1 MLQSPAPVSVAPRTD
16 QSRFKVVQP
25 FVVLTASF
33 RACLVCLQ
41 GVTNRDIKLENT
53 LLTGGACPTIKVR
66 QLN

>member
-1 MLQSPAPVSVAPRTD
+1 M
-16 QSRFKVVQP
+16 VQP
-25 FVVLTASF
+25 FVVPTASF
-33 RACLVCLQ
+33 REYHVCLQ